1 MASEDYLCSFFVT
14 EVAKAS
20 PVFCPISPDV
30 DDFLVSECCP
40 ITKVLEPTPPITS
53 KQLCF
58 EECQFEGCLEIP
70 AYCFQG
76 HTVPTLCTCG
86 KHRMQGMQ
94 RHPECQGTSLI
105 GSCLMPM
112 EVSDT
117 SMDIAKAPIEDHAC
131 ACSTSKSTKK

>member
-1 MASEDYLCSFFVT
+1 MNFFLSSSLFSNQNAHMERRCATTLKTKPQMA
-14 EVAKAS
+14 
-20 PVFCPISPDV
+20 SPDV

-76 HTVPTLCTCG
+76 HTVPTLCG

-94 RHPECQGTSLI
+94 QHPECQGTSSI
-105 GSCLMPM
+105 GSCLMK
-112 EVSDT
+112 VSDT
-117 SMDIAKAPIEDHAC
+117 SMDSAEAPVC
-131 ACSTSKSTKK
+131 